1 MLNLTPAAGGYL
13 SQVLEEAKA
22 SPDTAVRLAVDGDG
36 LESKLDVVRPGDTT
50 YNHEGR
56 KVLLL
61 DTRASRVLAD
71 RTLDVQPTDEGP
83 RLGIL

>member
-1 MLNLTPAAGGYL
+1 MLNLTEAAGGYL
-13 SQVLEEAKA
+13 SKVLEDAQA
-22 SPDTAVRLAVDGDG
+22 PPDTAVRLAVEGQ
-36 LESKLDVVRPGDTT
+36 EISSTLDTARPGDTT

-61 DTRASRVLAD
+61 DDRASRVLAE
-71 RTLDVQPTDEGP
+71 RTLDLQPTDEGP

>member
-1 MLNLTPAAGGYL
+1 MMNLTESAGGFL
-13 SQVLEEAKA
+13 SKVLDEAQA
-22 SPDTAVRLAVDGDG
+22 SPDTAVRLAVEGDG
-36 LESKLDVVRPGDTT
+36 VQSTLDTVRPGDTT

-71 RTLDVQPTDEGP
+71 RTLDVQPTEEGP
-83 RLGIL
+83 RLSIV

>member
-1 MLNLTPAAGGYL
+1 MLNLTEAAGGYL
-13 SQVLEEAKA
+13 SKVLEEAKA

-36 LESKLDVVRPGDTT
+36 LESKLDTVRPGDTT

-71 RTLDVQPTDEGP
+71 RTMDVQTTEDGP

>member
-1 MLNLTPAAGGYL
+1 MLNLTQAAGGYL
-13 SQVLEEAKA
+13 SKVLEEASA
-22 SPDTAVRLAVDGDG
+22 SPETAVRLAVEGEG
-36 LESKLDVVRPGDTT
+36 LQSTLDTVRPGDTT

-61 DTRASRVLAD
+61 DTQASRVLAN

-83 RLGIL
+83 RLGII